1 MFRTDEPLVVDVE
14 HLAKLV
20 RIKRAVLVIPGKSKV
35 VADSAA
41 DNIQVRI
48 WACSAVYNKRQT

>member
-20 RIKRAVLVIPGKSKV
+20 RIKRAVLGTAGKSKV

-48 WACSAVYNKRQT
+48 WACSV